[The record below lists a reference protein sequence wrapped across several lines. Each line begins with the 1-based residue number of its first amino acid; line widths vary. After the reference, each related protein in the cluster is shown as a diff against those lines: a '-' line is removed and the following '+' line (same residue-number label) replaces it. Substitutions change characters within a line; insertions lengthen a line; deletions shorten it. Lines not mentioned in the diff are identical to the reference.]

1 MAISGADP
9 ELARAILDSLSFP
22 IITVDRDGTI
32 LCANPAAAANLA
44 GTPETVVGRSLYEYF
59 REREAA
65 TRERIKQT
73 VAARAPQ
80 RFEAVVTLPSGDER
94 YFESVYYPTFDASG
108 AVFAVQI
115 VAQDVTE
122 SRRAELAGRE
132 GRDVW
137 GLVTDELSM
146 TRERLQAILETAPIV
161 IGVHDLDMTIRYINW
176 VAEQADIHQVIGS
189 SPLAWITENDHRAT
203 RAAFA
208 RVAESARVVECPVHD
223 VFGNEWLM
231 RLAPLIHDGEVKQV
245 LSCTLDVTEQRR
257 LERQLWQQQKI
268 ESLGTLAAGIAHDFN
283 NLLSAIVGN
292 SSLARRW
299 LETGRDPAAFLDNVD
314 LASRKAAELCKQ
326 MLCYAGHGQATL
338 SPGDLNAVITDMAR
352 LTRAVVRSKITTSY
366 ELARELPLIRC
377 NATQLGQVVL
387 NLIGNA
393 AEAIGDAHGTIAI
406 STDTTV
412 VEDRPAHY
420 LPKAPPPGRHVRL
433 RVTDTGCGMDPEL
446 VQRIFDPFFSTKS
459 TGHGLG
465 LSAVLGIVSAHD
477 AVIGVGSQ
485 RGAGTTITVLFPV
498 YEGAA
503 RERAQ
508 EPAEGRWRRGTG
520 TVLIVDDEPAVR
532 AVAATALTEA
542 GYDVAEASDGDEAL
556 SVLGS
561 VAGPIRAILLD
572 VTMPSRDGYSTLAEL
587 RKTHPEVPVLLS
599 SGLPTDLDALRGDA
613 RVRLLRKPY
622 SPSELT
628 RAVAECVEL
637 AAE

>member
-1 MAISGADP
+1 MN
-9 ELARAILDSLSFP
+9 R
-22 IITVDRDGTI
+22 
-32 LCANPAAAANLA
+32 AAAANLA

-59 REREAA
+59 PERVAA
-65 TRERIKQT
+65 TRGRIEQT

-80 RFEAVVTLPSGDER
+80 RFEALVTLPLGDVR

-108 AVFAVQI
+108 SVVAVQI

-122 SRRAELAGRE
+122 SRQAELARRE
-132 GRDVW
+132 GRAAW
-137 GLVTDELSM
+137 GLVTDDLSM
-146 TRERLQAILETAPIV
+146 THERLRAILETAPIV
-161 IGVHDLDMTIRYINW
+161 IGVHDVDMTIRYINW
-176 VAEQADIHQVIGS
+176 VAEGADIHQVIGS
-189 SPLAWITENDHRAT
+189 SPLAWITEDDHQAT

-208 RVAESARVVECPVHD
+208 EVVASARVVECPVHD
-223 VFGNEWLM
+223 VFGNQWIM

-283 NLLSAIVGN
+283 NLLSAIMGN

-299 LETGRDPAAFLDNVD
+299 LETGRDPARFLDNVD

-326 MLCYAGHGQATL
+326 MLCYAGHGHTAL
-338 SPGDLNAVITDMAR
+338 APEDLNAVITDMAR
-352 LTRAVVRSKITTSY
+352 LTRAVVSSRIATRY
-366 ELARELPLIRC
+366 ELARGLPPIRC

-393 AEAIGDAHGTIAI
+393 ADAMGDAHGSIAI

-412 VEDRPAHY
+412 VDDREAHY
-420 LPKAPPPGRHVRL
+420 LPKAPSPGRHVRL
-433 RVTDTGCGMDPEL
+433 RVADTGCGMDADV

-477 AVIGVGSQ
+477 AVIAVETQ
-485 RGAGTTITVLFPV
+485 RGAGTTVTVLFPLD
-498 YEGAA
+498 GDA
-503 RERAQ
+503 
-508 EPAEGRWRRGTG
+508 PAEQANEESPARWCAGAG
-520 TVLIVDDEPAVR
+520 TVLVVDDEEAVR
-532 AVAATALTEA
+532 LAAATALAEA
-542 GYDVAEASDGDEAL
+542 GYDVAQASDGDEAL
-556 SVLGS
+556 SVLAS
-561 VAGPIRAILLD
+561 LTGPIRAIVLD

-587 RKTHPEVPVLLS
+587 RKTHPRVPVLLS
-599 SGLPTDLDALRGDA
+599 SGLPTDLRSIAGDA
-613 RVRLLRKPY
+613 RVRLLPKPY

-628 RAVAECVEL
+628 TAVAQCAEL
-637 AAE
+637 GLAT